1 MKTRNGIL
9 ALLNLVM
16 ASASM
21 LMTGCVRYTTTTSTD
36 DSPPVHWSPA
46 MAHPETA
53 WVPAQVT
60 PYTVGRYVDGRDRTV
75 LHEAHTVYR
84 QEVSVHPN
92 RMPPE
97 SLLAPGAA
105 NPADPASLA
114 LVRDA
119 LTAELNEQRATSRA
133 LIEQAQSLDKVL
145 KHLDDQTQEF
155 REMARKG
162 LQIHGQL
169 QAVSN
174 RLETL
179 ESRLRSLQVKPD
191 PIPGADS
198 Y

>member
-1 MKTRNGIL
+1 MKTRTRIL
-9 ALLNLVM
+9 AHLNLAM
-16 ASASM
+16 ASALM
-21 LMTGCVRYTTTTSTD
+21 LMTGCVRYTTTTSKD
-36 DSPPVHWSPA
+36 DSPPVHRSPTL
-46 MAHPETA
+46 AHPETA

-97 SLLAPGAA
+97 ALLAPGGAK
-105 NPADPASLA
+105 PTDPASLA

-119 LTAELNEQRATSRA
+119 LTAELNEQRATSKA

-145 KHLDDQTQEF
+145 KQLDTQTHEF
-155 REMARKG
+155 REIARKG

-174 RLETL
+174 RLESL
-179 ESRLRSLQVKPD
+179 ESRLRSLPVKPD
-191 PIPGADS
+191 PIPSTDPH
-198 Y
+198 